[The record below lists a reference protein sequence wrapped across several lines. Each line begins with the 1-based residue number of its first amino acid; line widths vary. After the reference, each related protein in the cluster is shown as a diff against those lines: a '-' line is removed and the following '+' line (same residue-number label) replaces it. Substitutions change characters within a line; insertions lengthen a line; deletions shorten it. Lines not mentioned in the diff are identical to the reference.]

1 MQRILN
7 AESVTEGHPD
17 KLADRV
23 SDTILDALL
32 AQDPL
37 ARVAV
42 ETLVTTGL
50 VMVAGEVS
58 TSGYVDIPSLV
69 RRTILD
75 VGYTRAKY
83 GFDGNTC
90 AVITSIDEQS
100 PDIAGGV
107 SSSYESR
114 VEKSTDPLDGMG
126 AGDQGM
132 MFGYASDETPEL
144 MPLPI
149 MLAHRI
155 TMRLAEVR
163 KTGELSYLRPD
174 GKAQV
179 TVVYDDQ
186 VPLYV
191 RTVVLSAQHSP
202 EVDMGTLRED
212 LVERVIR
219 PSIPGEY
226 LTAKTEYLINP
237 SGRFVIGGPHGDTG
251 LTGRKIVVD
260 TYGGAIPH
268 GGGAFSGKDPTKVDR
283 SASYY
288 ARYMAKN
295 LVAAGLAKRVLV
307 ELAYAI
313 GKARPLS
320 IRVDSFGTGVMSDLE
335 LTQLAAR
342 VFDPRPQAIIE
353 TLGLRRPIY
362 LPTSAYGHFG
372 RSGFPWEATNR
383 VEELQAAL
391 PVS

>member
-23 SDTILDALL
+23 SDAILDALL

-50 VMVAGEVS
+50 VMVAGEV
-58 TSGYVDIPSLV
+58 TTTGYVDIPNLV
-69 RRTILD
+69 RKTIVD
-75 VGYTRAKY
+75 VGYNRAKF

-107 SSSYESR
+107 SSSYEER
-114 VEKSTDPLDGMG
+114 VEKSTDPLDAMG

-155 TMRLAEVR
+155 TMRLSEIR
-163 KTGELSYLRPD
+163 KTGELPYLRPD

-179 TVVYDDQ
+179 TVVYEDQ

-191 RTVVLSAQHSP
+191 RTVVLSAQHSQ
-202 EVDMGTLRED
+202 EVEMGTLRED

-219 PSIPGEY
+219 PSIPERY
-226 LTAKTEYLINP
+226 LNAKTEYLINP
-237 SGRFVIGGPHGDTG
+237 SGRFVVGGPHGDTG

-295 LVAAGLAKRVLV
+295 LVAAGLAKRALV
-307 ELAYAI
+307 ELAYAN
-313 GKARPLS
+313 
-320 IRVDSFGTGVMSDLE
+320 
-335 LTQLAAR
+335 
-342 VFDPRPQAIIE
+342 
-353 TLGLRRPIY
+353 
-362 LPTSAYGHFG
+362 G
-372 RSGFPWEATNR
+372 R
-383 VEELQAAL
+383 AL
-391 PVS
+391 PMA